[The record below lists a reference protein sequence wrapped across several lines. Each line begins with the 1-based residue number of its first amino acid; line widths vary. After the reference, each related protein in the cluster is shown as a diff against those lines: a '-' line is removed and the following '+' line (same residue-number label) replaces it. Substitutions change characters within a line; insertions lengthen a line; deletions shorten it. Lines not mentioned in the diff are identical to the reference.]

1 MNVRIVNA
9 VVTLV
14 EAIATRQSLVLSLED
29 LHWADHSSLGVIRS
43 LMMVTER
50 APILLIFLF
59 RPDRDKP
66 SWELKLMAETE
77 FAHRYAHLGL
87 VPLDDASSRKLVEN
101 LLELADIPVEIKEL
115 IQERS
120 EGNPFY
126 LEELIR
132 ELIERGVLVQQDGRW
147 QAGQAISEIEVP
159 ETLEKVVQ
167 ARLDRLPQP
176 ERNTLQAASVIGRRF
191 AYRVLGALAEAFG
204 DLSDHLLHLQQ
215 ADLVRERAR
224 IPELEYVFK
233 HVIVQEVTYGT
244 LLREQRA
251 QLHQQ
256 VAETLVELFPD
267 RMDEL
272 HGSLGRHYAEAGN
285 GEQAIEHYALAAKRA
300 EAIFA
305 YEEAAQFLELALELG
320 PRGEKKL
327 ELIEGQA
334 DIRSFL
340 GENVVAI
347 ALYQEAL
354 ELVDPSEKWPRVRL
368 LRKIGEANASMFA
381 YEDRLRYDDLAMESL
396 NLATELIEDEPPHPE
411 SVRVLLAWFP
421 LKVRTIADRQNWDE
435 AETKVAAALKMAE
448 ELGDPVGEAAALAR
462 YESIYHRQDKF
473 EQQTQ
478 AAMRRLEISRDPR
491 YQDLRTES
499 SALLAVGVAMKNS
512 GKFAEAITYLEE
524 AEQLAQRIQEIEV
537 LADALGAQA
546 ECRFRQDRWDEV
558 VNIEEKLLGLHNRY
572 GLARAGPIC
581 YFIGFSASVNALRGQ
596 KDRARELRKEAY
608 DIMTT
613 VSGVSEADWVRSQ
626 HY

>member
-1 MNVRIVNA
+1 
-9 VVTLV
+9 
-14 EAIATRQSLVLSLED
+14 
-29 LHWADHSSLGVIRS
+29 
-43 LMMVTER
+43 MMVTER

-66 SWELKLMAETE
+66 SWELKIKAETE

-87 VPLDDASSRKLVEN
+87 VPLDEASCGELVEN
-101 LLELADIPVEIKEL
+101 LLALADIPDAIREL
-115 IQERS
+115 IQEKS

-147 QAGQAISEIEVP
+147 QASQAISEVEVP
-159 ETLEKVVQ
+159 ETLEKVIQ
-167 ARLDRLPQP
+167 ARLDRLPQS

-191 AYRVLGALAEAFG
+191 AYRVLGALADAFG

-224 IPELEYVFK
+224 IPELEYIFK

-244 LLREQRA
+244 LLQEQRA

-285 GEQAIEHYALAAKRA
+285 AEKAIEHYAFAARQA

-305 YEEAAQFLELALELG
+305 YEEAAQFLELALELE
-320 PRGEKKL
+320 PLGEQKFV
-327 ELIEGQA
+327 LIEDQA
-334 DIRSFL
+334 DIKKFL
-340 GENVVAI
+340 GESVAAI
-347 ALYQEAL
+347 SLYQEAL
-354 ELVDPSEKWPRVRL
+354 ELLDPSDKWSKVRL
-368 LRKIGEANASMFA
+368 LRKIGDANATMSS
-381 YEDRLRYDDLAMESL
+381 YEDRMRYDDLAMESL
-396 NLATELIEDEPPHPE
+396 EAASALIEDEPPHPE
-411 SVRVLLAWFP
+411 SVRLLLAWFP
-421 LKVRTIADRQNWDE
+421 LKIRTIADRQDWDE
-435 AETKVAAALKMAE
+435 AEAKVAAALKMAK
-448 ELGDPVGEAAALAR
+448 ELDDPVGEAAALAR

-473 EQQTQ
+473 DEQTKV
-478 AAMRRLEISRDPR
+478 AIRRLEISRDPQH
-491 YQDLRTES
+491 QDLRTES
-499 SALLAVGVAMKNS
+499 SALLAVGVALKNS
-512 GKFAEAITYLEE
+512 GEFEEAITYLND
-524 AEQLAQRIQEIEV
+524 AAQLAERIQEIEV
-537 LADALGAQA
+537 LADALGAMT

-558 VNIEEKLLGLHNRY
+558 VEIEEKLLGLHHRY

-596 KDRARELRKEAY
+596 GDRARELREEAY

-613 VSGVSEADWVRSQ
+613 VSGVSEAEWVRSQ